1 VLTNYIAAA
10 LKRANY
16 EILEDDSCYYGEI
29 PGFQGVYATAN
40 NLEDCRHELE
50 EILEEWI
57 FLRIYEH
64 LELPTVD
71 GISLK
76 VIKDVAA

>member
-16 EILEDDSCYYGEI
+16 EILEDDNCYYGEI

-40 NLEDCRHELE
+40 NLEDCRNELE